1 MEQLKRPEQGD
12 QIAVVNTNLGSFQI
26 RFFPEQAPKAV
37 ENFIT
42 HAKNGYYNGVVFH
55 RVLKD
60 FMIQGGDPT
69 GTGCG
74 GESICGEPFGDE
86 CTPALRHF
94 YGALSMANAGPN
106 TNGSQFFIVQ
116 KKACTP
122 QEIAYFERSGIQLDE
137 QTKQQY
143 YAYGGTPW
151 LDGVHTVFGQVF
163 DGMDTVD
170 YIASSRVN
178 QAGKPL
184 DGEIVIQS
192 IEISQL

>member
-74 GESICGEPFGDE
+74 GESIWGEPFGDE

-94 YGALSMANAGPN
+94 YGALSMANGDRTRTEVSSLLFKKRLALHRKSLILNAAGFSWMNRPN
-106 TNGSQFFIVQ
+106 SNIMRMAVLRG
-116 KKACTP
+116 
-122 QEIAYFERSGIQLDE
+122 
-137 QTKQQY
+137 
-143 YAYGGTPW
+143 
-151 LDGVHTVFGQVF
+151 
-163 DGMDTVD
+163 
-170 YIASSRVN
+170 
-178 QAGKPL
+178 
-184 DGEIVIQS
+184 
-192 IEISQL
+192 